1 MSVDFTGRISGSKHA
16 SGFLFGSAM
25 MFEYNF
31 LMNLRFKA
39 RYSPWPLCDKL
50 VPLSRRRT
58 RQSLKDQRGR

>member
-1 MSVDFTGRISGSKHA
+1 
-16 SGFLFGSAM
+16 